1 MVILCQGGYNNR
13 WSIKKVTTDL
23 SNRRDKLIVAI
34 HAQLLVKGV
43 DPAEPEL
50 FFLLPLQNKVK
61 KNKNYAFCE
70 CKCALSDPICC
81 FWPSCISST
90 PVVWVV

>member
-1 MVILCQGGYNNR
+1 M
-13 WSIKKVTTDL
+13 TTDL

-34 HAQLLVKGV
+34 HAQLLLKGE

-61 KNKNYAFCE
+61 KKIKIMHSVNVNVHSVIPSAVL
-70 CKCALSDPICC
+70 ALLHFKP
-81 FWPSCISST
+81 CISST